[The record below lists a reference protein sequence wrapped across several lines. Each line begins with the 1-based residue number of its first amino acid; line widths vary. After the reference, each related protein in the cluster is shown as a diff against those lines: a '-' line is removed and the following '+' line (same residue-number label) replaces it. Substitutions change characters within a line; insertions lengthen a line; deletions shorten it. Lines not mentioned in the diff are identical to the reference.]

1 MKHEGQCHC
10 GKITIESEL
19 DPMLTYTCGCNSCR
33 RKGGSVGARVMYA
46 QDEVKIKGSTKE
58 YIYEGG
64 SGGKI
69 YSQHCENCFTLTHA
83 TFDYMEGM
91 VALPIGMFDK
101 AKDFKPR
108 LEIWTSEK
116 LDWLKDDGCIVNK
129 VEDSGVK
136 ERLVEL
142 LEKIENR

>member
-1 MKHEGQCHC
+1 
-10 GKITIESEL
+10 
-19 DPMLTYTCGCNSCR
+19 
-33 RKGGSVGARVMYA
+33 
-46 QDEVKIKGSTKE
+46 
-58 YIYEGG
+58 
-64 SGGKI
+64 
-69 YSQHCENCFTLTHA
+69 
-83 TFDYMEGM
+83 MEGM

-116 LDWLKDDGCIVNK
+116 LDWLKDDGSIVNK
-129 VEDSGVK
+129 IEDSGVK